1 MNNPSKRMIRTAAL
15 TIGIL
20 ILAASGIQRIHF
32 MPAFAAG
39 AAGSNSPSYFAEEG
53 GQDDVDQGEGGQDDG
68 GHERN
73 VQGLRPAQRQ
83 ALFHGFAGHQP

>member
-20 ILAASGIQRIHF
+20 ILAASGIHRIHF

-53 GQDDVDQGEGGQDDG
+53 GQDDVDQG
-68 GHERN
+68 
-73 VQGLRPAQRQ
+73 LR
-83 ALFHGFAGHQP
+83 